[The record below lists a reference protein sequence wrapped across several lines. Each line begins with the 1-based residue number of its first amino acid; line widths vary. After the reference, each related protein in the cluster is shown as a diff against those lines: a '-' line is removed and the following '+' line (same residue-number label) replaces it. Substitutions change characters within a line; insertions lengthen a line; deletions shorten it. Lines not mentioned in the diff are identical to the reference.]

1 MLTFQEDTY
10 TVVNPVGTPSTQI
23 WSSAEKGSDM
33 MYNGGDETLSSEC
46 PLASAT
52 QSDGYLTGLGSSVSN
67 TAFSIA
73 HHQDKVE
80 ERYVKGA
87 S

>member
-1 MLTFQEDTY
+1 
-10 TVVNPVGTPSTQI
+10 
-23 WSSAEKGSDM
+23 
-33 MYNGGDETLSSEC
+33 MYNGGDETLSSERL
-46 PLASAT
+46 LASAT

-73 HHQDKVE
+73 HHQDEIE

-87 S
+87 F